1 MVNHMK
7 LNLRVLSVQNKLLLK
22 FIKLFFITLI
32 FVAGAANAAEQPP
45 LTHKLTTIKNPVKA
59 PELELKDM
67 DEETVNLKDLKGKT
81 VVVNFWATWCPP
93 CRREMGSLERL
104 HQATKDKNVEVLA
117 VDIGEDEDSVFA
129 FLGELDPSPEFKIL
143 LNEDGSL
150 MQSWSVR
157 GLPTTFIINP
167 KGEIVYRAVGGREF
181 DHPEIIKAVTDL
193 NQS

>member
-1 MVNHMK
+1 
-7 LNLRVLSVQNKLLLK
+7 VQNKLLLK
-22 FIKLFFITLI
+22 FIKLFLITLI
-32 FVAGAANAAEQPP
+32 FFVGAANAAEQPP
-45 LTHKLTTIKNPVKA
+45 LTHKLTAIKNPVKA
-59 PELELKDM
+59 PELVLKDM

-193 NQS
+193 NQG